1 MGSNNTRL
9 SPRQKMINLM
19 YIVLTAMLAL
29 NVSSD
34 VLNGFTQVEEGLK
47 RTNTNVEERN
57 AGILASLEAFAAQN
71 PDKGR
76 RWYDKA
82 TEVRRVTDGI
92 YHRIDSLKR
101 LIVIEADGS
110 DADVDNIQNRDN
122 LEAASVV
129 MLAGTKS
136 RGAALRRDLDAYR
149 TYITSLVT
157 DTVKRVSLEKTLSTA
172 PVLRKGTLG
181 KQSWEESKFD
191 NQPVVAAV
199 TLLTKLQNDV
209 KFAEGEALQNLLAN
223 VDAGDVRVN
232 ELNAFVIPQSRFV
245 MRGGKYSAN
254 IVLAAV
260 DTTARPEVYINGA
273 KLANDRGLYEFNP
286 GNTGSFDY
294 SGYLEVPHGDGSV
307 TRHPFQSSYTVI
319 EPTAT
324 VSATMM
330 NVLYAGI
337 DNPISIS
344 VPGVPT
350 GKVSATMTNG
360 TLTRSGDH
368 WVAHPQKVGDEAV
381 VSVSAEMDGRPM
393 SMAQTKFRVRKLPD
407 PTPYIAFKD
416 AQGNTSHYK
425 GGGRGLSKSLLLA
438 APGIE
443 AAIDDDLLN
452 IAFKVL
458 SFETV
463 FFDSMGNAIPE
474 VSNGAQFSQRQKD
487 SFRRLSRGKR
497 FYISRVKAVGPDG
510 ITRDLAPIEVIVG

>member
-110 DADVDNIQNRDN
+110 DGDVDNIQNRDN

-260 DTTARPEVYINGA
+260 DTTARPEVYINGT

-286 GNTGSFDY
+286 GSTGSFDY

>member
-209 KFAEGEALQNLLAN
+209 KFAEGEALQDLLAN

-286 GNTGSFDY
+286 GSTGSFDY

-416 AQGNTSHYK
+416 AQGNTSRYK